1 MTITDITP
9 NKQQVLPRDLAPA
22 LADRLRQLLA
32 EVTLTSAPPLAID
45 LTYSGRRCVVCHEG
59 GKLGGHHGD
68 DGQVEWIHK
77 TCHRQLHHRGRLSR
91 TELGRIR
98 QLERRSALAC

>member
-9 NKQQVLPRDLAPA
+9 HQQQVVPRDLAPA

-32 EVTLTSAPPLAID
+32 EVSLTSAPPLSID
-45 LTYSGRRCVVCHEG
+45 LTYSGPRCVVCHHG

-77 TCHRQLHHRGRLSR
+77 ACHRQLHHRGWVSR

-98 QLERRSALAC
+98 QLERRTALAC